1 MKQLAKY
8 LPLSLLVL
16 TLSACNLNIDI
27 GGVHG
32 DGNVQA
38 ESRATPKTFT
48 EIKAANG
55 LDVFITQDDSYSV
68 RVEADENLLELIR
81 TEVEGSTL
89 HIYTEKNIRVSTSK
103 KVYVSL
109 PVIEKIMASS
119 GADIVTENGSLS
131 VKDIGVKASSGSSIK
146 LDVDANE
153 IHSDCSS
160 GADIL
165 LRGTAK
171 TLYAEASS
179 GSDIEA
185 KELETESCEVRVSSG
200 ADVAV
205 NTKKS
210 LTAKASSGGSVKYK
224 GNPEVVSQEKSS
236 GDP

>member
-81 TEVEGSTL
+81 TEVERKHTF
-89 HIYTEKNIRVSTSK
+89 TFIRK
-103 KVYVSL
+103 KTFVFQ
-109 PVIEKIMASS
+109 PRKRCM
-119 GADIVTENGSLS
+119 
-131 VKDIGVKASSGSSIK
+131 
-146 LDVDANE
+146 
-153 IHSDCSS
+153 
-160 GADIL
+160 
-165 LRGTAK
+165 
-171 TLYAEASS
+171 
-179 GSDIEA
+179 
-185 KELETESCEVRVSSG
+185 
-200 ADVAV
+200 
-205 NTKKS
+205 
-210 LTAKASSGGSVKYK
+210 
-224 GNPEVVSQEKSS
+224 
-236 GDP
+236 